1 MSLLIVDSMTWTITV
16 LGWFIVFVALVFL
29 IGVFNTIPR
38 IIRWNRYRT
47 LKKIHKANYEAFKAK
62 ANVHVE
68 ISGETNAAIAMALHM
83 FFNEMHDDESN
94 VITIKEVRKRY
105 SPWSSKVYSFNNV
118 NFPR

>member
-1 MSLLIVDSMTWTITV
+1 MNLLVVDSMTWTITI

-29 IGVFNTIPR
+29 IGVFITVPKLLNWGVKR
-38 IIRWNRYRT
+38 SLR
-47 LKKIHKANYEAFKAK
+47 KKNKNAVKE
-62 ANVHVE
+62 VSTDSLE

-83 FFNEMHDDESN
+83 FFNEMHDEESN
-94 VITIKEVRKRY
+94 VITIKQVKKRY

>member
-1 MSLLIVDSMTWTITV
+1 MNLLIVDSMTWTITI

-29 IGVFNTIPR
+29 IGVFLTVPKLLSWGVKRSLRKKNKNT
-38 IIRWNRYRT
+38 T
-47 LKKIHKANYEAFKAK
+47 KEVSTDSL
-62 ANVHVE
+62 E

-83 FFNEMHDDESN
+83 FFNEMHDEESN
-94 VITIKEVRKRY
+94 VITIKQVKKRY

>member
-29 IGVFNTIPR
+29 IGVFSTVPKLLNWGVKR
-38 IIRWNRYRT
+38 SLR
-47 LKKIHKANYEAFKAK
+47 KKNKATAK
-62 ANVHVE
+62 EISSDETHE

-83 FFNEMHDDESN
+83 YFNELHDEESN
-94 VITIKEVRKRY
+94 VITIKQVKKRY

>member
-1 MSLLIVDSMTWTITV
+1 MTFLLVDSMTWTITV

-29 IGVFNTIPR
+29 IGVFLTVPKILNWG
-38 IIRWNRYRT
+38 IRRSLR
-47 LKKIHKANYEAFKAK
+47 KKNKDKDIVKKDVADKE
-62 ANVHVE
+62 VV
-68 ISGETNAAIAMALHM
+68 ITGETNAAIAMALYSY
-83 FFNEMHDDESN
+83 FNELHDEESN